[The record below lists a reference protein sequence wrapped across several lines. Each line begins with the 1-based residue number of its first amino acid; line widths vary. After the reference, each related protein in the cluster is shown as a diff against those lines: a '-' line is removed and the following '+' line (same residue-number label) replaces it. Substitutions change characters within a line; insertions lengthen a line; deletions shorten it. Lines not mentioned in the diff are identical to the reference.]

1 MARANPQF
9 NGFRYWGS
17 MFGENITPRLLPC
30 QVATTYATGIFRGDP
45 VKRVSDG
52 SVAVAAAGDSV
63 FGVAV
68 GARYRNADGLYVE
81 RDYLPAS
88 IAYTP
93 DAMRSIV
100 MVIPATPFT
109 IFEVDA
115 DDGTSITTVA
125 NARLLVWENCDHILT
140 IAGNTSTGLSGA
152 QLDISTHATTS
163 ATWRIVD
170 VSPLPSGNDPTQIL
184 AKYLVV
190 ANKTHNWP
198 GVFST
203 TGI

>member
-1 MARANPQF
+1 
-9 NGFRYWGS
+9 
-17 MFGENITPRLLPC
+17 MFAENLTPRLLPC
-30 QVATTYATGIFRGDP
+30 QVATAYGTAIFKGDP
-45 VKRVSDG
+45 VKCVSDG
-52 SVAVAAAGDSV
+52 SVAQAAAGDSV
-63 FGVAV
+63 FGVVAGV
-68 GARYRNADGLYVE
+68 QYRNSDGVLQE

-88 IAYTP
+88 TAYTP
-93 DAMRSIV
+93 DRLRSIV

-115 DDGTSITTVA
+115 DDGSSITTVA
-125 NARLLVWENCDHILT
+125 AARAIVWENCDHIYT
-140 IAGNTSTGLSGA
+140 VSGNTATGLSGA

-163 ATWRIVD
+163 STWRV
-170 VSPLPSGNDPTQIL
+170 VNLSPLSVGNDPTQIS

-190 ANKTHNWP
+190 CNKTHNWP